1 MRPPLEEGSPLQ
13 SDWPDTP
20 AGKKPR
26 KDRLGFVKELPVLV
40 LIAFGLALLMKTF
53 LVQAFWI
60 PSPSMEPVL
69 VRGDR
74 VLVNK
79 LAFRFREPRRGEVVV
94 FSRES
99 GPRQRGFVRK
109 VIDFLTEGLGA
120 ASPGE
125 EDLIKRVIG
134 LPGETVEMRDAVV
147 TITRTDGTKLTLDEP
162 YIAEERDLRPF
173 EPFVVPA
180 GSYFMMGDNR
190 AHSEDSRFSLGPIKR
205 EKMIGKAF
213 VKVWPPKRWDL
224 FDVPPYGVEAA
235 PAALLVIGGVRI
247 RRRARWD
254 LEEAA

>member
-1 MRPPLEEGSPLQ
+1 MRPPLEDSSPLQ
-13 SDWPDTP
+13 AEWPDRA
-20 AGKKPR
+20 AGGPPKR
-26 KDRLGFVKELPVLV
+26 ERLTFFKELPVLI

-60 PSPSMEPVL
+60 PSESMEPVL

-94 FSRES
+94 FAREVERRE
-99 GPRQRGFVRK
+99 PRGLVRRA
-109 VIDFLTEGLGA
+109 VEFLTEGLGA

-134 LPGETVEMRDAVV
+134 LPGETVEMRDGIV
-147 TITRTDGTKLTLDEP
+147 TITRTDGSKLSLDEP
-162 YIAEERDLRPF
+162 YIAGERDLQPF
-173 EPFVVPA
+173 EATTVPA

-190 AHSEDSRFSLGPIKR
+190 AHSDDSRGSLGPVKR
-205 EKMIGKAF
+205 SHMIGKAF

-224 FDVPPYGVEAA
+224 FDVPPYGAA
-235 PAALLVIGGVRI
+235 ETASALLLAVGGARW
-247 RRRARWD
+247 RRRA
-254 LEEAA
+254 A